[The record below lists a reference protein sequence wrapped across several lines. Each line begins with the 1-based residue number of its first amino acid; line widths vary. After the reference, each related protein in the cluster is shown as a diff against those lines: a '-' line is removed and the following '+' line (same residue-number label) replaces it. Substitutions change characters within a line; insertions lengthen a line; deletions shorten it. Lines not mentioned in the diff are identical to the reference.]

1 MDISKKDWKLFRE
14 RISGWQETYMEKLTK
29 EYIDILSSDKIAP
42 EKFWELEGRIK
53 MDKRRPGVLIQL
65 RKSEMIYHI
74 VMLIRDGAITIE
86 DLEGFSDELKEEVQR
101 ILQG

>member
-29 EYIDILSSDKIAP
+29 EYIDILSSDKIAS

-74 VMLIRDGAITIE
+74 VMLIRDGAITVE
-86 DLEGFSDELKEEVQR
+86 DLGGFSDELKEEVQC
-101 ILQG
+101 ILQW